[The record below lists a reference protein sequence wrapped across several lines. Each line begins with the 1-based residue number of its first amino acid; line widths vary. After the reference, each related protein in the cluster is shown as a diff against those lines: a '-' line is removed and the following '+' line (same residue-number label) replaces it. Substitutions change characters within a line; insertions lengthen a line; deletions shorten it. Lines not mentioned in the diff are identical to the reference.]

1 MVCAGERLV
10 VRSSSSL
17 SGRSAGAAAETAVAA
32 VQPSNTSRSSVRRLF
47 LYALRWR
54 ADGGWLAGATQDLS
68 AVRAAARRRRGL
80 LDLVFMEV
88 ELVLDN
94 TKGGTEGPGDASG
107 TGCGGWGVMIEGALE
122 TAGAEVTQRT
132 MAEGLV
138 SDS

>member
-1 MVCAGERLV
+1 
-10 VRSSSSL
+10 
-17 SGRSAGAAAETAVAA
+17 

-54 ADGGWLAGATQDLS
+54 ADGGWVAGATQDVS

-80 LDLVFMEV
+80 LDVVFMEV

-94 TKGGTEGPGDASG
+94 TKGRTEGPGDASS
-107 TGCGGWGVMIEGALE
+107 TGCGGWGVIEGALE
-122 TAGAEVTQRT
+122 AAGAEVTRRA